1 MTSETPVGR
10 PASRPTAQNV
20 PSPGSRSAAQ
30 PTPLTGPPMLPVA
43 EHLIGK
49 GRQLGP
55 VPQYASPEWPAR
67 PVGSPRWL
75 AAVLVAAEAWRT
87 WTDPAEVAWRLRVE
101 IDAAGR
107 DDDEA
112 GAGSLAP
119 ACHLD
124 GRPVRYRAPLQ
135 AAVPH
140 LQDGGVA

>member
-1 MTSETPVGR
+1 MTPETPVGR
-10 PASRPTAQNV
+10 PVSRPTAQNV

-43 EHLIGK
+43 EHLIAK

-55 VPQYASPEWPAR
+55 VPQYASPEWPAL

-75 AAVLVAAEAWRT
+75 AAGLVAAEAWRT

-107 DDDEA
+107 DDEA
-112 GAGSLAP
+112 GACSLAP

-124 GRPVRYRAPLQ
+124 GRPVRHRAPLQ
-135 AAVPH
+135 AVPDP
-140 LQDGGVA
+140 QDGGVA

>member
-1 MTSETPVGR
+1 
-10 PASRPTAQNV
+10 
-20 PSPGSRSAAQ
+20 
-30 PTPLTGPPMLPVA
+30 MLPVA

-55 VPQYASPEWPAR
+55 VPQYASPEGPAL

-87 WTDPAEVAWRLRVE
+87 WTDPVEVAWRLRVE

-112 GAGSLAP
+112 GACSHAP
-119 ACHLD
+119 AGTSTGHRCD
-124 GRPVRYRAPLQ
+124 PAPRCGRCPGP
-135 AAVPH
+135 
-140 LQDGGVA
+140 QDGGVA

>member
-1 MTSETPVGR
+1 MTPKTQEGR

-75 AAVLVAAEAWRT
+75 AAVLGAAEAWRT
-87 WTDPAEVAWRLRVE
+87 WTDPAEVARRLRVE

-107 DDDEA
+107 DDEA
-112 GAGSLAP
+112 GAGSHAP

-135 AAVPH
+135 AVPDP
-140 LQDGGVA
+140 QDGGVA

>member
-1 MTSETPVGR
+1 MTPETPEGR

-20 PSPGSRSAAQ
+20 HSPGSRSAAQ

-43 EHLIGK
+43 EHLSGK

-55 VPQYASPEWPAR
+55 VPQYASTELPAL
-67 PVGSPRWL
+67 PVGSLRWL

-87 WTDPAEVAWRLRVE
+87 WTNPAEVARRLRVE

-112 GAGSLAP
+112 GARSHPP
-119 ACHLD
+119 AGHLD

-135 AAVPH
+135 AVPDPP
-140 LQDGGVA
+140 DGGVA

>member
-1 MTSETPVGR
+1 MTPKTPEGR

-49 GRQLGP
+49 SRQLGP

-112 GAGSLAP
+112 GACSLAP

-135 AAVPH
+135 AVPDP
-140 LQDGGVA
+140 QDGGVA